1 MDPTKTGNGATGSSA
16 CAFKSITQAVT
27 FLKAFYGAAAIP
39 AGTTVSVA
47 AGTLSSATGEVF
59 PIVVPKNVK
68 VVGAGPVGSA
78 ASTTIVNVNAGGSP
92 APQVAIGFVLN
103 ADASGMQN
111 LTLEGGGT
119 PKASR
124 GIWVTVGSTSGTT
137 LDHVV
142 VRNFAADGI
151 VVGATPGAGNN
162 GSGTV
167 TIKGGTQSLNNGGT
181 GMTVTGIAM
190 ATITGTAGGNAAS
203 GNQIAF
209 NNNVSHGVLV
219 YLGGHI
225 VLTGTPVGAAAW
237 SDGTVVMNGN
247 GPAGLSIVQ
256 NPALTPPVNDVSGV
270 VAYGSTSGNALR
282 IEGGS
287 NIKLSNS
294 VGLGSKGN
302 GVVVAT
308 FSHPGITVTTAQ
320 ANDVS
325 KVDLGGGTNGST
337 GHNVLQQPPTTGSDA
352 NADSPNNQNAGI
364 CLAIAPDIGQTL
376 AAASNTLTNATG
388 ASVDCSVAGGPY
400 PVSYTKN
407 CGKDSSV
414 GIGGQS
420 KTDSGSDAG
429 AANAITL
436 TNCSYR

>member
-1 MDPTKTGNGATGSSA
+1 
-16 CAFKSITQAVT
+16 
-27 FLKAFYGAAAIP
+27 
-39 AGTTVSVA
+39 
-47 AGTLSSATGEVF
+47 
-59 PIVVPKNVK
+59 
-68 VVGAGPVGSA
+68 
-78 ASTTIVNVNAGGSP
+78 
-92 APQVAIGFVLN
+92 
-103 ADASGMQN
+103 
-111 LTLEGGGT
+111 
-119 PKASR
+119 
-124 GIWVTVGSTSGTT
+124 
-137 LDHVV
+137 
-142 VRNFAADGI
+142 
-151 VVGATPGAGNN
+151 
-162 GSGTV
+162 
-167 TIKGGTQSLNNGGT
+167 
-181 GMTVTGIAM
+181 
-190 ATITGTAGGNAAS
+190 
-203 GNQIAF
+203 
-209 NNNVSHGVLV
+209 
-219 YLGGHI
+219 
-225 VLTGTPVGAAAW
+225 
-237 SDGTVVMNGN
+237 
-247 GPAGLSIVQ
+247 LSIVQ

-308 FSHPGITVTTAQ
+308 FSHAGITVTSAQ

-325 KVDLGGGTNGST
+325 KVDLGGGANGST

-352 NADSPNNQNAGI
+352 NADSPNTQNAGI
-364 CLAIAPDIGQTL
+364 CLAIAPDLGQTL

-407 CGKDSSV
+407 CGKNSSV